1 MRSDPLIYTVVV
13 EDAYSAWE
21 NYTQSISLSVFC
33 THFIY
38 SSPIAKYCPT
48 EGEWEQTWDKDSVS
62 LTCSFGLGHRVRT
75 CNGTEWLEEQS
86 DCNAV
91 LVFLSTSLAGVLIV
105 LVLFIVLCIRCRRR
119 RQSKEDKEEGIEIPP
134 LPANPKPATAL
145 SQTPEEAPSTSVET
159 SSTPEAA
166 VNGVNALE
174 GAEGTEGAEV
184 PARQA
189 WMVDDDLSSMGQS
202 DDDAASSSATPATSS
217 VPSAAM
223 PATTSA
229 VPSAAPSGGMQGLAL
244 GGFGLMTGTAATV
257 EYALPPPLPQKRF
270 LFYLCSCRAVQAF
283 CRSPLFV
290 NFFKI
295 ILNCPCILGAGGI
308 LLSGVNS

>member
-1 MRSDPLIYTVVV
+1 MCSRGTNPLKFVPCFHLQTDGGQLTQVCSNGAHLTPDLPWGLQFHNGVISGTPRMRSDPLIYTVVV

-62 LTCSFGLGHRVRT
+62 LTCSFGLGHRIRT
-75 CNGTEWLEEQS
+75 CNGTEWMEEQS

-91 LVFLSTSLAGVLIV
+91 LVFLSTSLAGILIV
-105 LVLFIVLCIRCRRR
+105 LVLFIVLCIRCRHR

-174 GAEGTEGAEV
+174 GAEGTEGGGG
-184 PARQA
+184 ARA
-189 WMVDDDLSSMGQS
+189 AGVDDGRR
-202 DDDAASSSATPATSS
+202 P
-217 VPSAAM
+217 VFHGP
-223 PATTSA
+223 
-229 VPSAAPSGGMQGLAL
+229 
-244 GGFGLMTGTAATV
+244 
-257 EYALPPPLPQKRF
+257 ER
-270 LFYLCSCRAVQAF
+270 R
-283 CRSPLFV
+283 
-290 NFFKI
+290 
-295 ILNCPCILGAGGI
+295 
-308 LLSGVNS
+308 